1 MNVVTE
7 IWKDLSVLGFEGT
20 VQTIEQFHS
29 WIRRIKLLYMVPTLK
44 KKVDSHGL
52 KIYTTPTFVYKHITK
67 VKTGK
72 YGVIYSVLRH
82 HINGNEMTVYL
93 KTSPDYPESL
103 LLEAILQS
111 AAYSVLRTYGFPN
124 AVPRVMDI
132 AKEEKN
138 GVVFSVEYN
147 PQAQLFAD
155 YLSKSIDWGR
165 PSKENDKKIL
175 SVFAQVATYLAI
187 LEESLGLNHRDL
199 KSTNVLMIVP
209 CDPWSRSVTLKH
221 ATWTLSGSQKVLLI
235 DFGFACIGRSNGE
248 TIISAGEYMPK
259 IDFCPKEGRDLFLF
273 FASLWN
279 IPEFRASMTSE
290 TTAYFHKWLR
300 DSTDTL
306 WAEWLVTAAEL
317 NIKSMYLLTNADKF
331 RSKPCTPLHILTD
344 ISQLYPDI
352 VSFS

>member
-20 VQTIEQFHS
+20 VKTIDEFYT
-29 WIRRIKLLYMVPTLK
+29 WIRRIKLLYKVPTLK
-44 KKVDSHGL
+44 KKVDKNGL
-52 KIYTTPTFVYKHITK
+52 KLYTTPAFSYKNVSK

-72 YGVIYSVLRH
+72 YGIIYSVLRH
-82 HINGNEMTVYL
+82 AMDGQETTVYL

-111 AAYSVLRTYGFPN
+111 AAYSVLRAYGFSC
-124 AVPRVMDI
+124 AIPRVIDI
-132 AKEEKN
+132 TKEESN

-187 LEESLGLNHRDL
+187 LEETLGLNHRDL

-209 CDPWSRSVTLKH
+209 CDPWSRPVSLKE
-221 ATWTLSGSQKVLLI
+221 ATWTLSGCQKVLLI

-279 IPEFRASMTSE
+279 IPEFRSSMTQE
-290 TTAYFHKWLR
+290 TIAYFHKWLR
-300 DSTDTL
+300 DTTDTL
-306 WAEWLVTAAEL
+306 WAEWLVTAAQL
-317 NIKSMYLLTNADKF
+317 NIKSMYLLTNADIF
-331 RSKPCTPLHILTD
+331 RSKPCTPLNILKD
-344 ISQLYPDI
+344 ISAMYPDI
-352 VSFS
+352 VQFS

>member
-20 VQTIEQFHS
+20 VKTIDEFYT
-29 WIRRIKLLYMVPTLK
+29 WIRRIKLLYKVPTLT
-44 KKVDSHGL
+44 KKVDKNGF
-52 KIYTTPTFVYKHITK
+52 KICTTSTFTYKNVSK

-72 YGVIYSVLRH
+72 YGVIYSVLRQA
-82 HINGNEMTVYL
+82 ITGNEMTVYL
-93 KTSPDYPESL
+93 KTSPDYPDSL

-111 AAYSVLRTYGFPN
+111 AAYSVLRSYGFSC
-124 AVPRVMDI
+124 AIPRVIDI
-132 AKEEKN
+132 VKEESN
-138 GVVFSVEYN
+138 GVLFSVEYN

-187 LEESLGLNHRDL
+187 LEETLGLNHRDL

-209 CDPWSRSVTLKH
+209 CDPWSRSVTLKTS
-221 ATWTLSGSQKVLLI
+221 AWTLSGCQKVLLI

-279 IPEFRASMTSE
+279 IPAFRESMTQE
-290 TTAYFHKWLR
+290 TTSYFHKWLR
-300 DSTDTL
+300 DTTDTL
-306 WAEWLVTAAEL
+306 WAEWLVTAAQL
-317 NIKSMYLLTNADKF
+317 NIKSMYLLTNADIF
-331 RSKPCTPLHILTD
+331 RSKPCTPLNILHD
-344 ISQLYPDI
+344 IAAMYPDI
-352 VSFS
+352 VQFS